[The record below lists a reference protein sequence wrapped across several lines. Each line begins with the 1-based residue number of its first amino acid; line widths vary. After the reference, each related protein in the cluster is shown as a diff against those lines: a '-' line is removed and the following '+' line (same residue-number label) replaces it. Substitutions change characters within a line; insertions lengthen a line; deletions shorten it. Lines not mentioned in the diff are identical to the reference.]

1 MYRQRYRNRTM
12 DLTHELDPL
21 LKQLQ
26 HDARATPEALAA
38 MTGGDVEE
46 VRKTIREWEEDGT
59 ILGYHA
65 VVDSEKAGSE
75 AVRAHIS
82 VDLRPEDGHG
92 FDRLAARIARFDE
105 VKDCFL
111 MSGGADLVV
120 VVEGSSLQE
129 VAQFVARKLSTM
141 DGVQRTMTAFQL
153 SCYKQNGFLADKGM
167 DEDRL
172 SVTP

>member
-1 MYRQRYRNRTM
+1 MHHS
-12 DLTHELDPL
+12 DEIDPL
-21 LKQLQ
+21 LVHLQ
-26 HDARATPEALAA
+26 RDARLSPEALAT
-38 MTGGDVEE
+38 MTGGDADEIA
-46 VRKTIREWEEDGT
+46 RKISAWEESGA
-59 ILGYHA
+59 ILGYHT
-65 VVDSEKAGSE
+65 VIDSSKAGGA

-120 VVEGSSLQE
+120 VVEGASLHE
-129 VAQFVARKLSTM
+129 VAQFVAKKLSTM
-141 DGVQRTMTAFQL
+141 DGVERTMTAFQL
-153 SCYKQNGFLADKGM
+153 GGYKQNGFLAGSGM

-172 SVTP
+172 AITP